1 MAAAPRSHVGHG
13 VVAED
18 WYTNDYPD
26 EEESDREDEADLSGE
41 FLSSQVLYLQPSAS
55 NSAEP
60 RISDE
65 YHERSEYDG
74 EVPGRS
80 MTAYRDVMSYDF

>member
-26 EEESDREDEADLSGE
+26 EEEFDREDEADLSGE
-41 FLSSQVLYLQPSAS
+41 FLSFVYLKPSAS
-55 NSAEP
+55 DSAELHV
-60 RISDE
+60 SDE